1 MLRHMIIAAGLLLT
15 PVAVMAQDLTGT
27 WVRDGARSDVI
38 PDSMYYTVRGVVTS
52 GTRGPATNHII
63 EIRQD
68 SATMQ
73 VTDPARPLR
82 VYPLNGRPQTVP
94 ADTGIVNATIT
105 ASVKGDTVVVQRSQ
119 TYSGLP
125 GSAALATTEYWTVA
139 PDGNSLVLTTI
150 RETPARRFTYKEVY
164 NRRAAPTPA
173 R

>member
-1 MLRHMIIAAGLLLT
+1 MLRHIIIAAGLLLA

-38 PDSMYYTVRGVVTS
+38 PDSMYDTVRGVVTG
-52 GTRGPATNHII
+52 GTRGPETTHTI

-68 SATMQ
+68 SVTMQ

-82 VYPLNGRPQTVP
+82 VYPLDGRPHTVP

-105 ASVKGDTVVVQRSQ
+105 ASVQGAAVVVKRSQ

-125 GSAALATTEYWTVA
+125 GSATLATT
-139 PDGNSLVLTTI
+139 
-150 RETPARRFTYKEVY
+150 
-164 NRRAAPTPA
+164 
-173 R
+173 